1 MNARSIVN
9 KIKELKVMIEEE
21 NMDIIAITETWLND
35 NVTDDEVSIN
45 GYTLFRK
52 DRRDE
57 VKCRGGGV
65 AMYIKNKLNPTINS
79 DLGNDSFSESIWC
92 SIGLGSDNTILGVCY
107 RAPDSIE
114 SNDEKLY
121 NLINKV
127 QNCKVIV
134 MGDFNFP
141 ELDWSN
147 RDNLDVQN
155 PFVDCLLN
163 NFLFQ
168 LVDEPTRGKNYLDLV
183 LSSEKNM
190 IQQLNVGEPFE
201 TSDHQIIRF
210 EMLCKRL
217 RIKTVQRS
225 MITLELIMV
234 R

>member
-21 NMDIIAITETWLND
+21 NVDIISITETWLND

-65 AMYIKNKLNPTINS
+65 AMYIKNELNPTFNS

-92 SIGLGSDNTILGVCY
+92 SIGFGIENTILGVCY

-114 SNDEKLY
+114 SNDERLY
-121 NLINKV
+121 NLLNRIK
-127 QNCKVIV
+127 NCKIIV

-147 RDNLDVQN
+147 MDNLDVQN

-163 NFLFQ
+163 NFCFNLWMSR
-168 LVDEPTRGKNYLDLV
+168 LGVKN
-183 LSSEKNM
+183 
-190 IQQLNVGEPFE
+190 I
-201 TSDHQIIRF
+201 
-210 EMLCKRL
+210 
-217 RIKTVQRS
+217 
-225 MITLELIMV
+225 
-234 R
+234 